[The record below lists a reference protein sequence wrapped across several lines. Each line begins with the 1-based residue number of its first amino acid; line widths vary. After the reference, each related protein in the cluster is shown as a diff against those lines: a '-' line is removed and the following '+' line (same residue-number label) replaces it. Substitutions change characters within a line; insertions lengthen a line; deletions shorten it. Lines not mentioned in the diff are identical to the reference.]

1 MVEKKTSTSRSK
13 EDLGLVK
20 LALEKRDQN
29 AFKKL
34 MNRYKDSIFFMVLKI
49 VHNRD
54 DAEDL
59 TIEAFG
65 KAFNNIHKYDQ
76 RYAFSTWLFKIATN
90 NSIDFIRKKRLE
102 TTSLDKGYS
111 NDEGDEMKID
121 VKSDALNP
129 EESMVKQQR
138 AFSVRGNIEKLDEKY
153 KQLIKLRYYEEY
165 SYDEIS
171 VELNLPLGTVKA
183 QLYRAKELLFK
194 QINSNKENI

>member
-1 MVEKKTSTSRSK
+1 MKKDTSTSRSK
-13 EDLGLVK
+13 EDLELVK
-20 LALEKRDQN
+20 KAVKNRDQA

-54 DAEDL
+54 DAEDI
-59 TIEAFG
+59 TIESFG

-76 RYAFSTWLFKIATN
+76 RYAFSTWLYKIATN

-102 TTSLDKGYS
+102 TTSLDKKLS
-111 NDEGDEMKID
+111 SDDGDEMTID
-121 VKSDALNP
+121 VKSEALNP
-129 EESMVKQQR
+129 EEKMEKKQR
-138 AFSVRGNIEKLDEKY
+138 AFTVRGNIEKLGDKY

-165 SYDEIS
+165 SYEEIAQ
-171 VELNLPLGTVKA
+171 ELDLPLGTVKA

-194 QINSNKENI
+194 QINNSRDHF